1 MKKLIFYVLSFF
13 ISFVILYLL
22 VFTYFF
28 FTFEKDFKYNF
39 QSLENLNF
47 YKKYSKKVNHLRGIE
62 PSDTD
67 SLDKKK
73 QLFSKLKR
81 HGLVSSSR
89 GPRGGYRLA
98 LGTEE
103 ISIAKIIYSVDEKI
117 DITRCHGKQN
127 CQKDQRCL
135 THDLWME
142 LNMHVSGFLNVIT
155 ISDLIN
161 RNNVRHVSKQQD
173 FAYVQMHRS

>member
-1 MKKLIFYVLSFF
+1 MQLTTKGRYAVNALLDLALHDSEGPVTLADIAKRQS
-13 ISFVILYLL
+13 ISQTYL
-22 VFTYFF
+22 
-28 FTFEKDFKYNF
+28 E
-39 QSLENLNF
+39 
-47 YKKYSKKVNHLRGIE
+47 
-62 PSDTD
+62 
-67 SLDKKK
+67 

-127 CQKDQRCL
+127 CQKNQRCL

-142 LNMHVSGFLNVIT
+142 LNMHVSGFLNGIT
-155 ISDLIN
+155 IFDLIN
-161 RNNVRHVSKQQD
+161 RNNVRHVSKQHD
-173 FAYVQMHRS
+173 FDYVQLHRN

>member
-1 MKKLIFYVLSFF
+1 MQLTTKGRYAVNALLDLALHDDEGPVALADIAKRQS
-13 ISFVILYLL
+13 ISQTYL
-22 VFTYFF
+22 
-28 FTFEKDFKYNF
+28 E
-39 QSLENLNF
+39 
-47 YKKYSKKVNHLRGIE
+47 
-62 PSDTD
+62 
-67 SLDKKK
+67 

-98 LGTEE
+98 LETDE

-142 LNMHVSGFLNVIT
+142 LNMHVSGFLNGIT
-155 ISDLIN
+155 IFDLIN
-161 RNNVRHVSKQQD
+161 RNNVKHVSQQQD